1 MHADHITGDDMNDTT
16 NAEFVRKFPKLANA
30 LESSGRYPLHA
41 YSRFERILQ
50 QIEAVWG
57 TLAGHEYLET
67 LLLTNRTDRQG
78 FDDPVASELIRIH
91 LLHIKHYPERHHNPN
106 DPFSQLN

>member
-1 MHADHITGDDMNDTT
+1 MNDIATE
-16 NAEFVRKFPKLANA
+16 EFARKFPKLARA
-30 LESSGRYPLHA
+30 LAENSLYPLNV
-41 YSRFERILQ
+41 YSRFERILK

-67 LLLTNRTDRQG
+67 LLMTNRTDRQG

-106 DPFSQLN
+106 DPFSQIR